1 MKMFSLLEDLSN
13 KFNGQI
19 PNLIYF
25 AIGIGLG
32 IILFLITSL
41 IVFIISKSK
50 VSIEKQ
56 IVDVKI
62 REEYK
67 AVIQAKKDE
76 FTTIYKNST
85 VSEKVS
91 GILRILV
98 SMLEEISTIYYPDSE
113 DPMFEVSIERLVD
126 LIDYLIHRIN
136 LIVDEMIIDRLHI
149 VEVVSKM
156 DIKNTKLSKVFEL
169 LNKKQPEEKLE
180 PERKTIFSKVKA
192 NLTKGVK
199 KVGVAIT
206 GGIVNYT
213 FYNIIDDL
221 GEDIN
226 KLYSNQPL
234 IFTDISKKEE
244 KRRRKEEK
252 KNKKRKV
259 GDDYA

>member
-1 MKMFSLLEDLSN
+1 MRVFSLLEDLSN

-56 IVDVKI
+56 IADVKI

-76 FTTIYKNST
+76 FTMIYKNSN
-85 VSEKVS
+85 VSDNVS

-98 SMLEEISTIYYPDSE
+98 SMLEEISTIYYPESE
-113 DPMFEVSIERLVD
+113 DSMFEVSIERLVD
-126 LIDYLIHRIN
+126 LIDYLIQRIN

-149 VEVVSKM
+149 VEVVSIL
-156 DIKNTKLSKVFEL
+156 DIKNTKLS
-169 LNKKQPEEKLE
+169 
-180 PERKTIFSKVKA
+180 
-192 NLTKGVK
+192 
-199 KVGVAIT
+199 
-206 GGIVNYT
+206 
-213 FYNIIDDL
+213 
-221 GEDIN
+221 
-226 KLYSNQPL
+226 
-234 IFTDISKKEE
+234 
-244 KRRRKEEK
+244 
-252 KNKKRKV
+252 
-259 GDDYA
+259 